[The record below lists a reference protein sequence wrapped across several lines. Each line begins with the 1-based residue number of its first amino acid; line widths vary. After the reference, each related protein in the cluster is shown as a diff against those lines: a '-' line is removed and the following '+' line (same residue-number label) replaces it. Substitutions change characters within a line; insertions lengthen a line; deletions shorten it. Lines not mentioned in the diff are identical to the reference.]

1 MDCRRCGNQ
10 QIRGCGMNNVIINA
24 EVRMPS
30 ILDERAIRIR
40 GLVAVSRHSIIE
52 IGRELIAASDEV
64 PHGEW
69 GSWLKQE
76 FSWSEKTASRFM
88 KVAQSFRPD
97 RLSGQ

>member
-1 MDCRRCGNQ
+1 
-10 QIRGCGMNNVIINA
+10 MNDLIINA
-24 EVRMPS
+24 EVKMPS

-64 PHGEW
+64 AFGEW

-88 KVAQSFRPD
+88 KVA
-97 RLSGQ
+97 